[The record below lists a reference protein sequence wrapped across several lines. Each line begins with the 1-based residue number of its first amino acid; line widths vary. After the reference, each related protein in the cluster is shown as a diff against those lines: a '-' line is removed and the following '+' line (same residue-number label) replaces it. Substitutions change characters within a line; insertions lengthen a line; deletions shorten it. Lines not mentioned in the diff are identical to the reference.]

1 MVDTTTIIQLP
12 EELEGEFLIF
22 RIMDIEIRGMD
33 MEELVTLQESLNSIM
48 NSVIIKDIQKKLVI
62 NFMVIQRRKEEYLL
76 MQIML
81 LLAMSLE

>member
-1 MVDTTTIIQLP
+1 
-12 EELEGEFLIF
+12 
-22 RIMDIEIRGMD
+22 MDIEIRGME
-33 MEELVTLQESLNSIM
+33 MEELVTLQESLNSIV

-81 LLAMSLE
+81 LLAMILEWLIQLEVKIL

>member
-1 MVDTTTIIQLP
+1 
-12 EELEGEFLIF
+12 
-22 RIMDIEIRGMD
+22 MDIEIRGME
-33 MEELVTLQESLNSIM
+33 MEELVTLQESLNSIV

-81 LLAMSLE
+81 LLLEMSLEW